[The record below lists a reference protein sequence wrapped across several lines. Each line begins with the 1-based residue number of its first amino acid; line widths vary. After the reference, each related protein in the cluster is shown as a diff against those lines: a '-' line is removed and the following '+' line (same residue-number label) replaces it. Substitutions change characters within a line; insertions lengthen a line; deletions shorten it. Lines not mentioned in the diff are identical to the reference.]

1 MLKSVYAT
9 KYLEHA
15 VGKISKTAV
24 RQKAV
29 ANVLASLRIEQLT
42 PSEQVI
48 EGLHGLV
55 AGKTTANRLIADVV
69 AHHVTVRRG

>member
-1 MLKSVYAT
+1 M
-9 KYLEHA
+9 EHV
-15 VGKISKTAV
+15 VGKISKATI

-48 EGLHGLV
+48 EGLHSLV
-55 AGKTTANRLIADVV
+55 AGKTTANRLIADVM
-69 AHHVTVRRG
+69 ARHDTVRRG